1 MLVPIVITL
10 LVLLLSNFVKKRWK
24 FRFLPSPGKIIFSET
39 LFNLMHVSGKCL
51 PLIGHVYK
59 FDSETAKD
67 PVGGLWRLYRKYQK
81 DGMLH
86 LNTFGLNVVFIG
98 DFETLKYVYN
108 HPDVQDRL
116 TGVGLEE
123 PVREEKRVKGKLIPG
138 IFSYRK

>member
-1 MLVPIVITL
+1 
-10 LVLLLSNFVKKRWK
+10 
-24 FRFLPSPGKIIFSET
+24 
-39 LFNLMHVSGKCL
+39 MHVSGTCL

-59 FDSETAKD
+59 FDSETAD
-67 PVGGLWRLYRKYQK
+67 GPVGGLWRLYRKYQK